1 MSKGAPTAGEEVVPV
16 EPVPL
21 ATKARPA
28 GRAGRWRYAACVT
41 LIALGL
47 FAAYFRLSWTAP
59 LNSDGA
65 ANILQVADML
75 HGNVLLH
82 GWWLSDVSFYT
93 TELPQYALIEAILG
107 QVPAVVH
114 VAAGMTYTLAVL
126 LAALVAKGRA
136 SGREGVL
143 RMVIAAGIMLAPQ
156 YGGGVGVGGGVFVL
170 DLSLGHIGTSVP
182 LLLIWMLIDRAGR
195 RRWVPAVVG
204 ILLAWVLT
212 ADSLV
217 IYVGVVPIV
226 VVCAV
231 RAYRE
236 VIVARRPVASVW
248 FEIALAVSAL
258 VAVPVA
264 STVLACIH
272 AAGGFTVYP
281 AHPVLTAGNHLPA
294 HGTVVV
300 ESILTLFGADFFGM
314 RIGLGVCA
322 ALLHLTGLALA
333 SWGVCLAL
341 RRFGRRTGLDML
353 VDEIMAVA
361 VVANLLAFLV
371 STLAIDPSYAREIAV
386 VLPFGA
392 VLAGR
397 LLAER
402 LASVRMLPVLA
413 LVLLGYT
420 ASLGRGLVQAPVPTQ
435 NQRLADWL
443 VAKHLRY
450 GLGDYWEASSVTLAS
465 GERVMVRPMDGRP
478 MDGTRRRK
486 VGAYPWEADA
496 AWYNPERYR
505 ANFAVFDLDS
515 PAYKSEGTV
524 AMARATFGR
533 PAHTYRVGPYV
544 VLVWHKNL
552 LAGLRCGQVYGR
564 PTGTKPTPAGPRC
577 S

>member
-1 MSKGAPTAGEEVVPV
+1 LTGCPG
-16 EPVPL
+16 
-21 ATKARPA
+21 
-28 GRAGRWRYAACVT
+28 
-41 LIALGL
+41 
-47 FAAYFRLSWTAP
+47 
-59 LNSDGA
+59 
-65 ANILQVADML
+65 
-75 HGNVLLH
+75 
-82 GWWLSDVSFYT
+82 VSFYT

-107 QVPAVVH
+107 QVPAVAH
-114 VAAGMTYTLAVL
+114 VAAGMTYALAVL

-136 SGREGVL
+136 TGREGVL

-156 YGGGVGVGGGVFVL
+156 YGGGVGTGGGVFVL

-182 LLLIWMLIDRAGR
+182 LLLTWMVMDQAGC
-195 RRWVPAVVG
+195 RRWVPPVVG

-231 RAYRE
+231 RAYRQ
-236 VIVARRPVASVW
+236 VIVTRRPLASAS

-264 STVLACIH
+264 SAVLACIH

-281 AHPVLTAGNHLPA
+281 AHPVLTAGDHLPA
-294 HGTVVV
+294 HGAVVV
-300 ESILTLFGADFFGM
+300 ESILTLFGANFFGL
-314 RIGLGVCA
+314 RIGLGVGA

-333 SWGVCLAL
+333 SWGVCRAL
-341 RRFGRRTGLDML
+341 RRFGRHTGRDML

-361 VVANLLAFLV
+361 VVANVLAFLV

-402 LASVRMLPVLA
+402 LASTRMLPLLA

-420 ASLGRGLVQAPVPTQ
+420 VSLGRGLVQAPVLTQ
-435 NQRLADWL
+435 NHRLADWL
-443 VAKHLRY
+443 AGKDLRY
-450 GLGDYWEASSVTLAS
+450 GLGSYWEASSVTLAS
-465 GERVMVRPMDGRP
+465 GERVMVRPMDVAPG
-478 MDGTRRRK
+478 RK

-496 AWYNPERYR
+496 AWYNPEQYR
-505 ANFAVFDLDS
+505 ANFAVFDPGS
-515 PAYKSEGTV
+515 PLYKSEGTV

-533 PAHTYRVGPYV
+533 PAHTYHVGPYV

-564 PTGTKPTPAGPRC
+564 PTGTEPTPAGPRC